1 MTKFSQIAVAS
12 VLATTAYAQCGSAP
26 DATVDGSEGAY
37 VAKVGSSEVYSG
49 SDYYTAITEALG
61 GISSG
66 QTVSVIASGNIGAKT
81 ISIDSGKTF
90 EGCGTITASIANGKG
105 AIESLNTKGV
115 TIPYLSL
122 AGEVYFGLHFYGT
135 SDLTLGEIDM
145 TLTAGIGIRFDRDEA
160 ANTNVKMG
168 TITVTGASVSRST
181 PSLMNIPPLT
191 SGQSHAV
198 ETWNID
204 GLTIQAVIAKDVGEC
219 GLLLQK
225 TTNAQVGLVQ
235 GDNAGAGTGYATL
248 RFANQ
253 NGMLSDGNY
262 ETNVVIDKVVS
273 TGGGRGIFC
282 VSESGGAEIGTVDL
296 SGNENNAIL
305 IENCYNVAIKGGT
318 VQGGGEVRLSARDEF
333 AITRDISLTL
343 EVNDNSVRESP
354 CSENPTFSITGDAT
368 LDVC

>member
-1 MTKFSQIAVAS
+1 MTRFSKIAAAS

-26 DATVDGSEGAY
+26 DATVDGKEGSYTAT
-37 VAKVGSSEVYSG
+37 VGGSEVYSG

-66 QTVSVIASGNIGAKT
+66 QTVSVIASGNIGSNT
-81 ISIDSGKTF
+81 ISISSGKTF

-105 AIESLNTKGV
+105 AIESLNTEDV
-115 TIPYLSL
+115 SIPYLSL

-135 SDLTLGEIDM
+135 TGLTLGDIDM
-145 TLTAGIGIRFDRDEA
+145 QLTAGIGIRFDRDEA
-160 ANTNVKMG
+160 ANSNVKMG
-168 TITVTGASVSRST
+168 TISVTGAS
-181 PSLMNIPPLT
+181 
-191 SGQSHAV
+191 SHAV

-204 GLTIQAVIAKDVGEC
+204 GLTIDSVIAKDVGEC

-225 TTNAQVGLVQ
+225 TTNAKVGLVQ

-253 NGMLSDGNY
+253 NGMLGNGNY
-262 ETNVVIDKVVS
+262 ETNVVIDRVVS

-282 VSESGGAEIGTVDL
+282 VSESGGAEIGTVEL
-296 SGNENNAIL
+296 SNNGNNAIL

-343 EVNDNSVRESP
+343 EVNKNSVRESP